1 MKTILITIFTISSVF
16 SQSIKDLTERP
27 VYNSIKTTEN
37 IAIDGNFDEYAWS
50 NAQIATNF
58 TGAGIFQGQPADL
71 KTEAKILY
79 DDKYLYVAFT
89 AYVDKNDLR
98 YSVTKRDN
106 LDGRDDRVF
115 IQIDAF
121 DDESLIYGI
130 GVSASN
136 AQIDG
141 RAGFGWDQSLDL
153 IYETAVNIFDDR
165 YQAEFAIPFS
175 SIRYSIAEKQDWRI
189 TFGRGYTLDDE
200 ITRFVW
206 WANKVDGIE
215 CQTCQLGY
223 LKDIYPPK
231 LKRGEPSY
239 IPALVGGLSD
249 DFENDESSS
258 SNEASL
264 FVKYPISSV
273 DLFEIAINPDF
284 SQIESDDIR
293 NDINSVNALYFP
305 ERRPFFSEGSELF
318 KFQSERG
325 FINLFYSR
333 TINDPSII
341 GKYTGKI
348 GKTSYGI
355 ISARDDSS
363 LLLLP
368 FEENSTI
375 VSMGEATNHV
385 FRLKQMLKNGSSVGA
400 FISNRNFDIG
410 GDMTTSGIDLH
421 YHPGY
426 NIHLT
431 VHAALSVHNESN
443 NLEYSP
449 EDEEDQTF
457 DDGRHTKA
465 FDGEEINGSAL
476 GIGISQWT
484 RTDSRGIVARFRS
497 PGFRTSNGFEQNNN
511 TKWIKVSRGKSI
523 FHDNHPKLLKSDYK
537 IEITHKENFSGL
549 VKRHEIEV
557 EGDYKLN
564 NGINFYWDLE
574 SQNENFKGVQF
585 NGDNE
590 VRFGFDAQ
598 LNKKINLRAGVNHG
612 GRIIRYLDIPEI
624 GTENSFGIKL
634 NYKPSNQT
642 DFGIGFDYEDVSD
655 YYHGFLLKS
664 SVKHAFSS
672 NLSLRTKIQYSDYS
686 NTWFIEPM
694 VTYQPSA
701 YSAFYVGINDLLESQ
716 DGMFSKLRENERQF
730 FIKFQYLF

>member
-1 MKTILITIFTISSVF
+1 MKSLLIIFILISTAFG
-16 SQSIKDLTERP
+16 QSIKDLTERP
-27 VYNSIKTTEN
+27 LYNSKKTTDKIE
-37 IAIDGNFDEYAWS
+37 IDGNLDENVWS
-50 NAQIATNF
+50 EAQIATNF
-58 TGAGIFQGQPADL
+58 TGSGIFQGQPSEL
-71 KTEAKILY
+71 RTEAKIVY
-79 DDKYLYVAFT
+79 DDKFLYVAFI
-89 AYVDKNDLR
+89 AFVNKDDLR

-106 LDGRDDRVF
+106 VNGRDDRVF

-141 RAGFGWDQSLDL
+141 RAGFGWDQSLDI
-153 IYETAVNIFDDR
+153 IYDTAVTIFDDR

-175 SIRYSIAEKQDWRI
+175 SIRYSLAEKQDWRI
-189 TFGRGYTLDDE
+189 TFGRGFTLDDE

-206 WANKVDGIE
+206 WADKVDGIE

-223 LKDIYPPK
+223 LKGIYPPK
-231 LKRGEPSY
+231 LDKVKPSY
-239 IPALVGGLSD
+239 IPALVGGFSD
-249 DFENDESSS
+249 DFINNESYSSDET
-258 SNEASL
+258 SL
-264 FVKYPISSV
+264 FIKYPVSSV

-305 ERRPFFSEGSELF
+305 ERRPFFSEGSELLN
-318 KFQSERG
+318 FQSERG
-325 FINLFYSR
+325 FLNLFYSR

-348 GKTSYGI
+348 GKTSYGV

-375 VSMGEATNHV
+375 VSMGKATNNI
-385 FRLKQMLKNGSSVGA
+385 FRLKQMLKYGSSIGA
-400 FISNRNFDIG
+400 FISNRDFDSG
-410 GDMTTSGIDLH
+410 GDMTTSGIDFH

-426 NIHLT
+426 NIHVT
-431 VHAALSVHNESN
+431 IHGAVSVHNESN
-443 NLEYSP
+443 NLEYVADD
-449 EDEEDQTF
+449 EDIQTF
-457 DDGRHTKA
+457 DGGRYSKA

-476 GIGISQWT
+476 GIGISQWS

-523 FHDNHPKLLKSDYK
+523 FHENHPKLLKSDYK
-537 IEITHKENFSGL
+537 FELTHKENFGGL
-549 VKRHEIEV
+549 VKRHEIEL

-564 NGINFYWDLE
+564 NGFNFYWDLE
-574 SQNENFKGVQF
+574 SQNENFKGIQF

-590 VRFGFDAQ
+590 IRFGFDAQ
-598 LNKKINLRAGVNHG
+598 LNKKINIRAGVNHG
-612 GRIIRYLDIPEI
+612 GRIIRYLEIPEI
-624 GTENSFGIKL
+624 GTENSFNLRL
-634 NYKPSNQT
+634 NYRPSNQT
-642 DFGIGFDYEDVSD
+642 DFGLGFEYEDVSN
-655 YYHGFLLKS
+655 YYYGYLLKS

-672 NLSLRTKIQYSDYS
+672 NVSLRTKIQYSDYS
-686 NTWFIEPM
+686 NTWFVEPM

-701 YSAFYVGINDLLESQ
+701 FSALYVGVNDLLESQ